1 MCTVSVSFQQL
12 LVLMICRPILEVHC
26 ESIPSSLPTGA
37 KLSMLSM
44 YTTHDVLLQVEAL
57 QAVMELPEEE
67 ATAQL
72 IIERCDR
79 RLQATQL

>member
-1 MCTVSVSFQQL
+1 
-12 LVLMICRPILEVHC
+12 
-26 ESIPSSLPTGA
+26 
-37 KLSMLSM
+37 MLSM